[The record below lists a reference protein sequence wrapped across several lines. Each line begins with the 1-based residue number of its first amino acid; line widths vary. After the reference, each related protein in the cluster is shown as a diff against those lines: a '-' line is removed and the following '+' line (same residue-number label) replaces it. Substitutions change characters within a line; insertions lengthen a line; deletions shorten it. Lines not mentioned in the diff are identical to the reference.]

1 MPRALSRG
9 SRAAEGV
16 GVQEVGDKG
25 RQSEQVT
32 AGSSRLKWIPSLETG
47 LPTLCALRQD
57 CPPLSAWLQE
67 AS

>member
-9 SRAAEGV
+9 SWAAEGV

-32 AGSSRLKWIPSLETG
+32 AGSSRLKWIP
-47 LPTLCALRQD
+47 
-57 CPPLSAWLQE
+57 
-67 AS
+67 